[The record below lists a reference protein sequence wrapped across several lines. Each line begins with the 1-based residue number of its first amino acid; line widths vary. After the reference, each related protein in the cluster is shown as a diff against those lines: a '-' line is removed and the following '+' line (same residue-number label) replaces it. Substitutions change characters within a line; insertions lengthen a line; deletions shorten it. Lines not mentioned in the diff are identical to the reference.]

1 MVAASP
7 LAFQGLPTDI
17 VTSGQPFQKR
27 RGQNHQVEALLHT
40 NLRLKGK
47 KGPPDE
53 KPKRPTRLVPRRS
66 SAYARGAA
74 PKGRGVFHK
83 TRLSDIPRQ
92 RLHKAI
98 HCLVEAQPT
107 DRPPQSSRKIGL
119 REAGRRVVWL
129 NPSAALGD
137 TSPFRGGNPH

>member
-1 MVAASP
+1 MKNLSDRHGSY
-7 LAFQGLPTDI
+7 LAGRLLMQGGLP
-17 VTSGQPFQKR
+17 R
-27 RGQNHQVEALLHT
+27 RG
-40 NLRLKGK
+40 
-47 KGPPDE
+47 
-53 KPKRPTRLVPRRS
+53 
-66 SAYARGAA
+66 
-74 PKGRGVFHK
+74 GVFFIRRE
-83 TRLSDIPRQ
+83 TRLSDILRQ

-137 TSPFRGGNPH
+137 TSPFRGGNPY